1 MLLNKEVNAM
11 DPEYASRRDLLQFGM
26 AAAAAS
32 ACGGCALSGA
42 RRPDVVV
49 EQTQGMI
56 RLSEE
61 QSSTLLQSEG
71 SLLVQPENVAGKIL
85 VVHRDDG
92 SLHALGATCTHAGCD
107 VQYDQKLGHIRC
119 PCHGSEF
126 GLDGQ
131 NIKGPAKKPLKAYKV
146 AARSGRVVIDL

>member
-1 MLLNKEVNAM
+1 M
-11 DPEYASRRDLLQFGM
+11 DPENSSRRDLLKFGM

-49 EQTQGMI
+49 EPTQGAI

-61 QSSTLLQSEG
+61 QSSALLQSEG
-71 SLLVQPENVAGKIL
+71 SLLVQPENATGKIL
-85 VVHRDDG
+85 VVRRDDG
-92 SLHALGATCTHAGCD
+92 SLYAVDATCTHAGCD
-107 VQYDQKLGHIRC
+107 VLYDPKLGHIRC

-131 NIKGPAKKPLKAYKV
+131 NMKGPAQEPLKAYKV
-146 AARSGRVVIDL
+146 AARDGRVVIEM

>member
-11 DPEYASRRDLLQFGM
+11 DPEYASRRDFLQFGM
-26 AAAAAS
+26 VAAAAS
-32 ACGGCALSGA
+32 ACGGCGLFGA
-42 RRPDVVV
+42 RRPDAVV
-49 EQTQGMI
+49 EQTQGAI

-61 QSSTLLQSEG
+61 QSSTLLGSEG
-71 SLLVQPENVAGKIL
+71 SLLVQPENAAGKIL

-92 SLHALGATCTHAGCD
+92 SLYAVNAACTHAGCD
-107 VQYDQKLGHIRC
+107 VLYDQNLGHIRC

-131 NIKGPAKKPLKAYKV
+131 NIKGPAKEPLKAYKV
-146 AARSGRVVIDL
+146 AARNGRVVIEL